1 MKNRRLIPG
10 RKCAAAFA
18 ALLAMSTAW
27 PVAAADPTNWIGE
40 FKTSVHGG
48 GVFEL
53 SLEQQGDAIQ
63 LSFNAAYS
71 DGHGAAPDGSGTG
84 IINLKGTVEFTFEDS
99 FGNTGTGTISRTG
112 KDIIVS
118 MKMGNV
124 AEPRCLPFYGENM
137 RLKRV
142 TKK

>member
-1 MKNRRLIPG
+1 MKNRQLDPS
-10 RKCAAAFA
+10 KQCALALV
-18 ALLAMSTAW
+18 ALLAISIAS
-27 PVAAADPTNWIGE
+27 PVAAADPTDWTGE

-53 SLEQQGDAIQ
+53 SLEQQGGAIQ

-84 IINLKGTVEFTFEDS
+84 KMNPKGTVEFTFEDS
-99 FGNTGTGTISRTG
+99 FSNTGTGIISRAG

-118 MKMGNV
+118 MKMTNV
-124 AEPRCLPFYGENM
+124 VEPRCLPFYGENM
-137 RLKRV
+137 RLKRA

>member
-1 MKNRRLIPG
+1 MKNRQLVPRATCTL
-10 RKCAAAFA
+10 ALV
-18 ALLAMSTAW
+18 ALLTILTAW
-27 PVAAADPTNWIGE
+27 PVAAADPTDWTGE

-84 IINLKGTVEFTFEDS
+84 KINPKGTVEFTFEDS
-99 FGNTGTGTISRTG
+99 FGNTGTGIINRAG

-118 MKMGNV
+118 MKMANV

-142 TKK
+142 KK

>member
-1 MKNRRLIPG
+1 V
-10 RKCAAAFA
+10 AFA
-18 ALLAMSTAW
+18 VVLALSTVW
-27 PVAAADPTNWIGE
+27 PVAAADPTDWTGE

-48 GVFEL
+48 GVFEV
-53 SLEQQGDAIQ
+53 SLEKQGDVIQ

-84 IINLKGTVEFTFEDS
+84 KITPKGTVEFTFEDS
-99 FGNTGTGTISRTG
+99 FSNTGTGTISRAG

-118 MKMGNV
+118 MKMTNV

-142 TKK
+142 KK

>member
-1 MKNRRLIPG
+1 MRDRKLIVALIALALSAVITKAVEPEN
-10 RKCAAAFA
+10 FA
-18 ALLAMSTAW
+18 
-27 PVAAADPTNWIGE
+27 GE
-40 FKTSVHGG
+40 YKISLSGQ

-84 IINLKGTVEFTFEDS
+84 KITPKGTVEFTFEDS
-99 FGNTGTGTISRTG
+99 FSNTGTGTISRAG

-118 MKMGNV
+118 MKMTNV
-124 AEPRCLPFYGENM
+124 AEQRCLPFYGENM
-137 RLKRV
+137 RLRRV

>member
-1 MKNRRLIPG
+1 MRDRKLIVALIALALSAVITKAVEPSN
-10 RKCAAAFA
+10 FA
-18 ALLAMSTAW
+18 
-27 PVAAADPTNWIGE
+27 GE
-40 FKTSVHGG
+40 YKTSLSGQ

-84 IINLKGTVEFTFEDS
+84 KITSKGTVEFTFEDS
-99 FGNTGTGTISRTG
+99 FSNTGTGTISRAG

-118 MKMGNV
+118 MKMTNV

-137 RLKRV
+137 RLKRA
-142 TKK
+142 KK

>member
-1 MKNRRLIPG
+1 MRDRKLIVALIALALSAVITKAVEPSN
-10 RKCAAAFA
+10 FA
-18 ALLAMSTAW
+18 
-27 PVAAADPTNWIGE
+27 GE
-40 FKTSVHGG
+40 YKISLSGQ

-84 IINLKGTVEFTFEDS
+84 KITPKDTVEFTFEDS
-99 FGNTGTGTISRTG
+99 FSNTGTGIISRAG

-118 MKMGNV
+118 MKMANV

-137 RLKRV
+137 RLKHV
-142 TKK
+142 KK